1 MSNYT
6 YLVSRDNRSYLNE
19 SVVPFKGHY
28 TDEQGIQQHRFM
40 FVYVVHCIP
49 TDQYYVGQHTCEW
62 ECKDPMQAHYR
73 GSGRRLQK
81 LRKQYDW
88 YKDFTFQIIEFFET
102 REQLAQG
109 EHHYIAQ
116 YQQQYG
122 DKCLNVRTDKQTPKL
137 DLDRHEGKKHP
148 RAKPIVNLTTG
159 EWFKNCGDAAKSVNV
174 GPVTVYNA
182 CRIGQ
187 RSGGTFWAFSETPI
201 DEPTRLQMI
210 KQLEQQMANRV
221 ELMKQQHRQW
231 QKQQLCCRIMIEQT
245 GEVFDSITQ
254 LAETKQWN
262 ANSITI
268 AAETHSSYNNYTF
281 KIVKQPEHKVNRKK
295 IVNITT
301 QTVYDDV
308 YQAANANNIEVG
320 SLQYH
325 VRNHRPL
332 NEQFWMWLD
341 EFNGDYYQTLQTLQ
355 NQYQQLLE
363 HNEKQREIGKKK
375 TYQRMRRK
383 VICIETQQVYDSVEQ
398 ARVAAGYS
406 PNCTR
411 VFGKHLKQQSKCA
424 NGMHYAYYQEENK

>member
-1 MSNYT
+1 MSNCT

-28 TDEQGIQQHRFM
+28 TDERGIQQHRFM

-122 DKCLNVRTDKQTPKL
+122 DKCLNIRTYEQTPKL
-137 DLDRHEGKKHP
+137 DLDRHGGKKHP

-159 EWFKNCGDAAKSVNV
+159 EWFKNCSDAAKSVNV
-174 GPVTVYNA
+174 GPITVYNA
-182 CRIGQ
+182 CKIGQ
-187 RSGGTFWAFSETPI
+187 RSGGTFWAFSKTPI

-210 KQLEQQMANRV
+210 KQLEQQMADRV
-221 ELMKQQHRQW
+221 ELTKRQHIERAKQRQGC
-231 QKQQLCCRIMIEQT
+231 KIVIEQT
-245 GEVFDSITQ
+245 GETFESVTE
-254 LAETKQWN
+254 LAQTKQWN
-262 ANSITI
+262 LNRVLI
-268 AAETHSSYNNYTF
+268 AAETQISYNGYTF
-281 KIVKQPEHKVNRKK
+281 KITKPSQYKTSRKK

-308 YQAANANNIEVG
+308 YQASVETGFEVTR
-320 SLQYH
+320 LKNRA
-325 VRNHRPL
+325 RNHRPL
-332 NEQFWMWLD
+332 EDQYWMWLD
-341 EFNGDYYQTLQTLQ
+341 DFNGDYEQTLQQLQ
-355 NQYQQLLE
+355 QQYHQTLE
-363 HNEKQREIGKKK
+363 HNQQQRKLGNEKALKKVCK
-375 TYQRMRRK
+375 K
-383 VICIETQQVYDSVEQ
+383 VICIETQQIYDTVNE

-406 PNCTR
+406 ANCTR
-411 VFGKHLKQQSKCA
+411 IFGKRLREGTKCA
-424 NGMHYAYYQEENK
+424 NGLHYAYYNEK